1 MDLWDSIKQLF
12 RRGPAADPDE
22 EPLKLLKHFM
32 FQLGDEFYY
41 AQYPTNELPVVNAK
55 ITERVQELLDLKDA
69 PLTWTRLYQIERLLV
84 YIRPRSRLENETDR
98 RVAEMQRHNLA
109 SASKYRAQLDKVGSA
124 SAAAREAADKAAAAA
139 ASPPQGATEPDKEKL
154 KADLVAASAFVDQ
167 VESNADNSRRAILA
181 SALDDL
187 QWFYQQRILKRKALW
202 ASAKKL
208 LVFGVICVLIV
219 SLPFIAFVLGKVTN
233 TTKLLN
239 LIKEFPNYGLFTAMS
254 FGLLGAFFSRLI
266 SLQFSSDMTVEE
278 AENRYGFKSLAIRAG
293 VGMCGAVII
302 YFLLGT
308 NLLGQTAKPDF
319 TKLEYQVLPVVTM
332 LSADPISVLLPS
344 PDWCLLIIW
353 SFLAGFSERLVPDT
367 LSRAE
372 GQLSGQQK

>member
-1 MDLWDSIKQLF
+1 
-12 RRGPAADPDE
+12 
-22 EPLKLLKHFM
+22 
-32 FQLGDEFYY
+32 
-41 AQYPTNELPVVNAK
+41 
-55 ITERVQELLDLKDA
+55 
-69 PLTWTRLYQIERLLV
+69 
-84 YIRPRSRLENETDR
+84 
-98 RVAEMQRHNLA
+98 
-109 SASKYRAQLDKVGSA
+109 
-124 SAAAREAADKAAAAA
+124 
-139 ASPPQGATEPDKEKL
+139 
-154 KADLVAASAFVDQ
+154 
-167 VESNADNSRRAILA
+167 
-181 SALDDL
+181 
-187 QWFYQQRILKRKALW
+187 
-202 ASAKKL
+202 
-208 LVFGVICVLIV
+208 
-219 SLPFIAFVLGKVTN
+219 
-233 TTKLLN
+233 
-239 LIKEFPNYGLFTAMS
+239 
-254 FGLLGAFFSRLI
+254 
-266 SLQFSSDMTVEE
+266 MTVEE